1 MKGSSVHVQG
11 AFKGK
16 VHVHTPAHIMTCK
29 SISNII
35 KYYSCSEFQAV
46 KMDGKNI
53 IKCTFFFKQ
62 VLLLNVDPYI
72 EWICQTFKK

>member
-11 AFKGK
+11 PFKGK
-16 VHVHTPAHIMTCK
+16 VHTPVHILTSK

-35 KYYSCSEFQAV
+35 IYHSCSEFQAV

-53 IKCTFFFKQ
+53 IKCTFIFQ
-62 VLLLNVDPYI
+62 TSS
-72 EWICQTFKK
+72 TFKH